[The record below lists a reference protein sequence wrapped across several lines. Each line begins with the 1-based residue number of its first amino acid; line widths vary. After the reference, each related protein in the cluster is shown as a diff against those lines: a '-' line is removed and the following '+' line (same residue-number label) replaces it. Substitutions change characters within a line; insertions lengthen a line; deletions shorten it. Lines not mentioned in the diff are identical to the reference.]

1 MNVEKDFELNIS
13 YHEQSHKFKFNSK
26 KNNINDI
33 IKFSQQ
39 NFKFTDEQIKTEV
52 QFYMVLKDKTEM
64 LIDEK
69 EFLIDILMSQ
79 QGSHNII
86 IKKKKINCECECEK
100 KYNDLEK
107 KYIDLKKNF
116 ENLVEFKKQYQN
128 EINDINKKLLELEE
142 VNKEKDKKISELY
155 SIIQSKKSETP
166 LEEKNVEKTPNLNE
180 TPKAIINIKTANE
193 KINKIIT
200 DPGINCEII
209 VDEKKMPILLKSHI
223 NKNINFN
230 IKINNI
236 GNCSIPKNC
245 KFITKQD
252 KDYNLIIINPKINEE
267 IEVGKNIDIKLEM
280 KFLDENKVEIEKKNY
295 LEFALHSDYFG
306 LISKWVKFY
315 VYVKDDSQ
323 NIEKI

>member
-1 MNVEKDFELNIS
+1 M
-13 YHEQSHKFKFNSK
+13 
-26 KNNINDI
+26 
-33 IKFSQQ
+33 
-39 NFKFTDEQIKTEV
+39 
-52 QFYMVLKDKTEM
+52 
-64 LIDEK
+64 
-69 EFLIDILMSQ
+69 
-79 QGSHNII
+79 
-86 IKKKKINCECECEK
+86 
-100 KYNDLEK
+100 
-107 KYIDLKKNF
+107 
-116 ENLVEFKKQYQN
+116 
-128 EINDINKKLLELEE
+128 
-142 VNKEKDKKISELY
+142 NKEKDKKISELY
-155 SIIQSKKSETP
+155 SIIQSKKSESP

-180 TPKAIINIKTANE
+180 TPKAIINTKKENE
-193 KINKIIT
+193 KTNKILT

-209 VDEKKMPILLKSHI
+209 VDEKKMPISLKSHI
-223 NKNINFN
+223 NRNIIFN

-280 KFLDENKVEIEKKNY
+280 KFLDKNKVEIENKNY

>member
-1 MNVEKDFELNIS
+1 MRFS
-13 YHEQSHKFKFNSK
+13 YQEQSHLFKFNSQ

-39 NFKFTDEQIKTEV
+39 KFKYTKEQIKNEI
-52 QFYMVLKDKTEM
+52 QFYIVLKDKTEM

-86 IKKKKINCECECEK
+86 IKKKKVNCECECEK

-107 KYIDLKKNF
+107 QYIHLNKKF
-116 ENLVEFKKQYQN
+116 EEFKEQN
-128 EINDINKKLLELEE
+128 QNVINVINKKLLKLEE
-142 VNKEKDKKISELY
+142 MNKEKDKKISELY

-209 VDEKKMPILLKSHI
+209 VDEKKMPISLKSHI
-223 NKNINFN
+223 NRNIIFN

>member
-1 MNVEKDFELNIS
+1 MNDEDYELNIS
-13 YHEQSHKFKFNSK
+13 YQEQSHLFKFNSQ

-39 NFKFTDEQIKTEV
+39 KFKFTKEQIKNEI
-52 QFYMVLKDKTEM
+52 QFYIVLKDKTEM
-64 LIDEK
+64 LIDDK
-69 EFLIDILMSQ
+69 DFLIDILMSQ
-79 QGSHNII
+79 KGSHNII
-86 IKKKKINCECECEK
+86 IKKKKVNCECECEK

-107 KYIDLKKNF
+107 QYIHLNKKF
-116 ENLVEFKKQYQN
+116 EEFKEQN
-128 EINDINKKLLELEE
+128 QNVINVINKKLLKLEE
-142 VNKEKDKKISELY
+142 MNKEKDKKISELY
-155 SIIQSKKSETP
+155 SIIQSKKSESP

-180 TPKAIINIKTANE
+180 TPKAIINTKKENE
-193 KINKIIT
+193 KTNKILT

-209 VDEKKMPILLKSHI
+209 VDEKKMPISLKSHI
-223 NKNINFN
+223 NRNIIFN

-280 KFLDENKVEIEKKNY
+280 KFLDKNKVEIENKNY

>member
-1 MNVEKDFELNIS
+1 MNDEDYELNIS
-13 YHEQSHKFKFNSK
+13 YQEQSHLFKFNSQ

-39 NFKFTDEQIKTEV
+39 KFKFTKEQIKNEI
-52 QFYMVLKDKTEM
+52 QFYIVLKDKTEM
-64 LIDEK
+64 LIDDK
-69 EFLIDILMSQ
+69 DFLIDILMSQ
-79 QGSHNII
+79 KGSHNII

-107 KYIDLKKNF
+107 QYIHLNKKF
-116 ENLVEFKKQYQN
+116 EEFKEQN
-128 EINDINKKLLELEE
+128 QNVINVINKKLLKLEE
-142 VNKEKDKKISELY
+142 MNIEKDKKILELY
-155 SIIQSKKSETP
+155 SIIKSKKSESP

-180 TPKAIINIKTANE
+180 TPKAIINTKKENE
-193 KINKIIT
+193 KTNKILT

-209 VDEKKMPILLKSHI
+209 VDEKKMPISLKSHI
-223 NKNINFN
+223 NRNIIFN

-280 KFLDENKVEIEKKNY
+280 KFLDKNKVEIENKNY

>member
-1 MNVEKDFELNIS
+1 MNDEDYELNIS
-13 YHEQSHKFKFNSK
+13 YQEQSHLFKFNSQ

-39 NFKFTDEQIKTEV
+39 KFKFTKEQIKNEI
-52 QFYMVLKDKTEM
+52 QFYIVLKDKTEM
-64 LIDEK
+64 LIDDK
-69 EFLIDILMSQ
+69 DFLIDILMSQ
-79 QGSHNII
+79 KGSHNII
-86 IKKKKINCECECEK
+86 IKKKKVNCECECEK

-107 KYIDLKKNF
+107 QYIHLNKKF
-116 ENLVEFKKQYQN
+116 EEFKEQN
-128 EINDINKKLLELEE
+128 QNVINVINKKLLKLEE
-142 VNKEKDKKISELY
+142 MNKEKDKKISELY

-180 TPKAIINIKTANE
+180 TPKAIINTKKENE
-193 KINKIIT
+193 KTNKILT

-209 VDEKKMPILLKSHI
+209 VDEKKMPISLKSHI
-223 NKNINFN
+223 NRNIIFN

-280 KFLDENKVEIEKKNY
+280 KFLDKNKVEIENKNY

>member
-1 MNVEKDFELNIS
+1 MNDEDYELNIS
-13 YHEQSHKFKFNSK
+13 YQEQSHLFKFNSQ

-39 NFKFTDEQIKTEV
+39 KFKFTKEQIKNEI
-52 QFYMVLKDKTEM
+52 QFYIVLKDKTEM
-64 LIDEK
+64 LIDDK
-69 EFLIDILMSQ
+69 DFLIDILMSQ
-79 QGSHNII
+79 KGSHNII
-86 IKKKKINCECECEK
+86 IKKKKVNCECECEK

-107 KYIDLKKNF
+107 QYIHLNKKF
-116 ENLVEFKKQYQN
+116 EEFKEQN
-128 EINDINKKLLELEE
+128 QNVINVINKKLLKLEE
-142 VNKEKDKKISELY
+142 MNKEKDKKISELY
-155 SIIQSKKSETP
+155 SIIKSKKSESP

-180 TPKAIINIKTANE
+180 TPKAIINTKKENE
-193 KINKIIT
+193 KTNKILT

-209 VDEKKMPILLKSHI
+209 VDEKKMPISLKSHI
-223 NKNINFN
+223 NRNIIFN

-280 KFLDENKVEIEKKNY
+280 KFLDKNKVEIENKNY

>member
-1 MNVEKDFELNIS
+1 M
-13 YHEQSHKFKFNSK
+13 
-26 KNNINDI
+26 
-33 IKFSQQ
+33 
-39 NFKFTDEQIKTEV
+39 
-52 QFYMVLKDKTEM
+52 
-64 LIDEK
+64 
-69 EFLIDILMSQ
+69 
-79 QGSHNII
+79 
-86 IKKKKINCECECEK
+86 
-100 KYNDLEK
+100 
-107 KYIDLKKNF
+107 
-116 ENLVEFKKQYQN
+116 
-128 EINDINKKLLELEE
+128 
-142 VNKEKDKKISELY
+142 NKEKDKKISELY
-155 SIIQSKKSETP
+155 SIIQSKKSESSS
-166 LEEKNVEKTPNLNE
+166 EEKNVEKTPNLNE
-180 TPKAIINIKTANE
+180 TPKAIINTKKENE
-193 KINKIIT
+193 KTNKILT

-209 VDEKKMPILLKSHI
+209 VDEKKMPISLKSHI
-223 NKNINFN
+223 NRNIIFN

-280 KFLDENKVEIEKKNY
+280 KFLDKNKVEIENKNY

>member
-1 MNVEKDFELNIS
+1 MNDEDYELNIS
-13 YHEQSHKFKFNSK
+13 YQEQSHLFKFNSQ

-39 NFKFTDEQIKTEV
+39 KFKFTKEQIKNEI
-52 QFYMVLKDKTEM
+52 QFYIVLKDKTEM
-64 LIDEK
+64 LIDDK
-69 EFLIDILMSQ
+69 DFLIDILMSQ
-79 QGSHNII
+79 KGSHNII

-107 KYIDLKKNF
+107 QYIHLNKKF
-116 ENLVEFKKQYQN
+116 EEFKEQN
-128 EINDINKKLLELEE
+128 QNVINVINKKLLKLEE
-142 VNKEKDKKISELY
+142 MNKEKDKKILELY
-155 SIIQSKKSETP
+155 SIIKSKKSESP

-180 TPKAIINIKTANE
+180 TPKAIINTKKENE
-193 KINKIIT
+193 KTNKILT

-209 VDEKKMPILLKSHI
+209 VDEKKMPISLKSHI
-223 NKNINFN
+223 NRNIIFN

-280 KFLDENKVEIEKKNY
+280 KFLDKNKVEIENKNY

>member
-1 MNVEKDFELNIS
+1 MNDEDYELNIS
-13 YHEQSHKFKFNSK
+13 YQEQSHLFKFNSQ

-39 NFKFTDEQIKTEV
+39 KFKFTKEQIKNEI
-52 QFYMVLKDKTEM
+52 QFYIVLKDKTEM
-64 LIDEK
+64 LIDDK
-69 EFLIDILMSQ
+69 DFLIDILMSQ
-79 QGSHNII
+79 KGSHNII

-107 KYIDLKKNF
+107 QYIHLNKKF
-116 ENLVEFKKQYQN
+116 EEFKEQN
-128 EINDINKKLLELEE
+128 QNVINVINKKLLKLEE
-142 VNKEKDKKISELY
+142 MNKEKDKKISELY
-155 SIIQSKKSETP
+155 SIIQSKKSESP

-180 TPKAIINIKTANE
+180 TPKAIINTKKENE
-193 KINKIIT
+193 KTNKILT

-209 VDEKKMPILLKSHI
+209 VDEKKMPISLKSHI
-223 NKNINFN
+223 NRNIIFN